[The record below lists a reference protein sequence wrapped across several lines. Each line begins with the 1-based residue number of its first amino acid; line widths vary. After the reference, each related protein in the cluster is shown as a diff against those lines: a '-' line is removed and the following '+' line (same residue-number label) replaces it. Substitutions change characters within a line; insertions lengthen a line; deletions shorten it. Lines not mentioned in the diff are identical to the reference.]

1 MSYCPLSVF
10 CYAALW
16 HRFPFCV
23 RVWHNS
29 VLGHPA
35 TSVTGTP
42 GPTGTASS
50 LPPLSLLAP
59 KLHLSSERAP
69 DCTCFLATYR
79 HLGMCLPDSVLE
91 QIFINAEP
99 GCQWKPPV
107 PFGTRTLQ
115 LHSHRGGSPPRFHL
129 TALLLDLVGSFQL
142 RLNAVKRSLTTW
154 RGSRVAE
161 DGRTS
166 GSKMQGGKSSSGC
179 SPCVLPAESRAVQ
192 SP

>member
-1 MSYCPLSVF
+1 MSYCPVSVS

-16 HRFPFCV
+16 HCFPFCIW
-23 RVWHNS
+23 VWHNL
-29 VLGHPA
+29 VPGHPD
-35 TSVTGTP
+35 TGTP
-42 GPTGTASS
+42 GPGGTASS

-59 KLHLSSERAP
+59 KLHLSSEQAP
-69 DCTCFLATYR
+69 DSTCFPATCR

-115 LHSHRGGSPPRFHL
+115 LRSHRGGSPPRFHL

-142 RLNAVKRSLTTW
+142 RLNAVRRSLTTW
-154 RGSRVAE
+154 RGNRVAE
-161 DGRTS
+161 DGRTLV
-166 GSKMQGGKSSSGC
+166 SKMQGGKSSSGC
-179 SPCVLPAESRAVQ
+179 SPRVLPAESGAV
-192 SP
+192 